1 MLLNGG
7 DGDEHRMLDELGF
20 TFERSVDDVVYIERQ
35 ERQVGIGA
43 TEGPVVWA
51 EGRRELD
58 MALDEVVVR
67 AADAGPG
74 WKLEN
79 AQRDVLGRV
88 CGCSLVVV
96 VDGVDDQRL
105 GGDDH
110 DVRRGYQ
117 ATAPPQ
123 LVVELLLAET

>member
-1 MLLNGG
+1 
-7 DGDEHRMLDELGF
+7 
-20 TFERSVDDVVYIERQ
+20 
-35 ERQVGIGA
+35 
-43 TEGPVVWA
+43 
-51 EGRRELD
+51 

-67 AADAGPG
+67 AAHAGPR
-74 WKLEN
+74 WELEN

-96 VDGVDDQRL
+96 ADGVDEQRL

-110 DVRRGYQ
+110 DVRLGDQ

-123 LVVELLLAET
+123 LVVGLLQRRDHGMSALSAA